1 MSTRLTFSLLV
12 LTEHNNVQHRDRSE
26 SQLQQHEIHL
36 LLQEEHRTPTSLRAK
51 PSNLH
56 TQRCRKHSD
65 TISQLGCKPYFF
77 KSNAGSSWL
86 NGIARTQCVASLGF
100 VVTTPPFWI
109 ILGYSSFRRSADIP
123 RQGTRKTTTSAKRVA
138 YLLLLA
144 SGSLKSSSSG
154 RNISDQNVLAMV
166 SDNKPEGR
174 NDTGNGLREDA
185 GLVVKLE

>member
-1 MSTRLTFSLLV
+1 MQLADGKNKLSKYVPNTVHT
-12 LTEHNNVQHRDRSE
+12 NVEDRDCPAT
-26 SQLQQHEIHL
+26 QLQQNVIHL
-36 LLQEEHRTPTSLRAK
+36 LLPEEHRTPTSLRAK

-154 RNISDQNVLAMV
+154 GKASAARMIGRLFAMV
-166 SDNKPEGR
+166 IDNKPEGR
-174 NDTGNGLREDA
+174 KPTY
-185 GLVVKLE
+185 